1 MSSHLL
7 CAWLDLARAALPAF
21 DQFGTGLAPAQ
32 ARWAESI
39 KSSLQLR
46 SDMDEFAKSASFALL
61 QAQLAMHG
69 NAAPAQAAQQLFGLQ
84 IDTLSALLAQTKGQM
99 EKAALRRTAFLAD
112 LRQAESQDDLPFLV
126 AGLVRDADS
135 AMRKSADEAA
145 LLLSSAQAASD
156 LLVHQ
161 LLDALIAPAVAA
173 APQPTQP

>member
-1 MSSHLL
+1 MSSSPLS
-7 CAWLDLARAALPAF
+7 AWLDLARAALPAF
-21 DQFGTGLAPAQ
+21 GQFGAGLAPAQ
-32 ARWAESI
+32 ARWAESVQ
-39 KSSLQLR
+39 SNLQLR

-84 IDTLSALLAQTKGQM
+84 IDTLSALLAQTKAQM
-99 EKAALRRTAFLAD
+99 DKAALRRTAFLAD

-126 AGLVRDADS
+126 AGLARDADS
-135 AMRKSADEAA
+135 AMRKWAEEAA

-156 LLVHQ
+156 LLGQ
-161 LLDALIAPAVAA
+161 RMLDALIAPVVAA